1 MKLFSKKPTVREQV
15 KSSQRIIGANVR
27 DLERELA
34 TLKRQEQ
41 QVVRDI
47 KAAAS
52 KNNEVGAKVLA
63 KQLVR
68 LRAQQTKLLTAIASL
83 RGVSTSVVVSAELG
97 LIGLFCTWCAVQ
109 YSYVGKMSTLDSP
122 IFNSHRE
129 KVVEVVDYVLCR
141 LQRRHHLLQLP
152 WEMPQRPCKQWDKR
166 PTCPKCKRICKTLL
180 WVSEVGQRC
189 FALLVPCAVQV
200 TSVSCN
206 AWFKCV
212 LQCLVQ
218 RIVEW
223 RWLRR

>member
-83 RGVSTSVVVSAELG
+83 RGVSTSVVTAAATSSVATSMGNA
-97 LIGLFCTWCAVQ
+97 TKAMQ
-109 YSYVGKMSTLDSP
+109 A
-122 IFNSHRE
+122 
-129 KVVEVVDYVLCR
+129 
-141 LQRRHHLLQLP
+141 
-152 WEMPQRPCKQWDKR
+152 
-166 PTCPKCKRICKTLL
+166 
-180 WVSEVGQRC
+180 VGQAANLPQVQKNMQN
-189 FALLVPCAVQV
+189 FAMENSRMEMASEMMDDAIEGALDDEGVEEDTNELIDE
-200 TSVSCN
+200 
-206 AWFKCV
+206 V
-212 LQCLVQ
+212 LAGIGVDVAGQMAGVKAPKQ
-218 RIVEW
+218 RIQLQQQQQQQEPVDEDDLVS
-223 RWLRR
+223 RLAQLK